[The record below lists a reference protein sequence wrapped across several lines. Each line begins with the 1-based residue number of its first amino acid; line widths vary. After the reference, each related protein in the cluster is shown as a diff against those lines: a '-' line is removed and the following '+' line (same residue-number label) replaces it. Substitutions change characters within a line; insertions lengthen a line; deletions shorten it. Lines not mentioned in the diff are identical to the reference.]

1 MKHNEFK
8 DRLYEILNENDVVLR
23 IADIDTDDFANTF
36 TVKTRDGSIFE
47 IETRTVSYTHLILC
61 CIRSLML
68 RH

>member
-23 IADIDTDDFANTF
+23 IADIDTDDFAYTF

-47 IETRTVSYTHLILC
+47 IETRKIE
-61 CIRSLML
+61 
-68 RH
+68 